1 MLDRHMVYVLM
12 LLTVLFLLCEKEPFQ
27 SQVFV
32 FGTSCCFSPQDS
44 THRLLFELW
53 LNYKELYKANR
64 MICNLFRAKLI
75 LLRYESQVENMLAL
89 PYKME
94 SCITEPSSCILPLI
108 CSCAK

>member
-1 MLDRHMVYVLM
+1 MLERHMVYVLV
-12 LLTVLFLLCEKEPFQ
+12 LLTILFLLCGKEPFQ

-32 FGTSCCFSPQDS
+32 FGTSCYFSPRDS

-64 MICNLFRAKLI
+64 VIYNLFRAKLI
-75 LLRYESQVENMLAL
+75 LLRYESQVENMLV
-89 PYKME
+89 PCSKME
-94 SCITEPSSCILPLI
+94 SRITEPSSCILPLI